1 MDMNCYDAFHLD
13 SCFISHETP
22 ALATF
27 PSLLLITVFI
37 YLLSVQYP
45 LCSSFSPVTAADRS
59 LLVAFQFPLKLST
72 TMRTAVPS
80 AVHLK

>member
-13 SCFISHETP
+13 SCFISHEAP

-45 LCSSFSPVTAADRS
+45 LCSSFSPVNAADRR
-59 LLVAFQFPLKLST
+59 LLVPFQFPLKPSMPART
-72 TMRTAVPS
+72 TSPS

>member
-1 MDMNCYDAFHLD
+1 MDMNCYDAFYLEY
-13 SCFISHETP
+13 CFICHSAP

-45 LCSSFSPVTAADRS
+45 LCSSFSPVTAADCS
-59 LLVAFQFPLKLST
+59 LFLPFQFPLKPSMSMHT
-72 TMRTAVPS
+72 TSPS